1 MNRPEEKIGKFAER
15 QPVATAGQGADR
27 RDLPPVGRRTMSG
40 RTIPATALLG
50 GVVLAVGTVLVFRS
64 AAPGSASEGPGA
76 GAPAAVDES
85 TPATHADA
93 SSTPAEAATTFLAF
107 LDGPAR
113 EKAVYPLDDPERF
126 DWHFVPRRRNGLP
139 LNEMTLEQRTAAHAL
154 LQATTSA
161 QGYLKANA
169 VIELERI
176 LGIIEGRP
184 GRRDPEDYYVT
195 VFGTPSPDEAWAWRF
210 EGHHLSLN
218 FSSPANSL
226 TVTGPAFMGADP
238 ATVPSGPKAGWRPLG
253 REEDLARALVT
264 SLSAEQRATA
274 VVAAEAPRDIITG
287 SDREARLDSFEG
299 LAATDMT
306 DDQRELLFLLLDE
319 YVGNMA
325 SDAAR
330 TWTTRIRHET
340 SPADL
345 YFAWAGPTEPGHGHY
360 YRIHSPAFLVEY
372 DNTQNDANHVHSVW
386 RDLENDFGG
395 DALARHYEDGGHPH

>member
-1 MNRPEEKIGKFAER
+1 MSGPKVSGRRAS
-15 QPVATAGQGADR
+15 VQGASR
-27 RDLPPVGRRTMSG
+27 QGVSVRGGAVAGVLGAG
-40 RTIPATALLG
+40 ILAAGTALVIRG
-50 GVVLAVGTVLVFRS
+50 ME
-64 AAPGSASEGPGA
+64 PGSAEVAVAEDS
-76 GAPAAVDES
+76 PAVVVTGTSAS
-85 TPATHADA
+85 TTE
-93 SSTPAEAATTFLAF
+93 SSTPAASTPADAATAFLAL

-113 EKAVYPLDDPERF
+113 EKALYALDDDERF

-139 LNEMTLEQRTAAHAL
+139 LKEMTLEQRTAAHAL
-154 LQATTSA
+154 LQSATSA

-176 LGIIEGRP
+176 LGILEGRP

-195 VFGTPSPDEAWAWRF
+195 VFGTPSPDRPWAWRF

-218 FSSPANSL
+218 FSSPANNL

-253 REEDLARALVT
+253 REEDLARALVS
-264 SLSAEQRATA
+264 SLTPEQRGTA
-274 VVAAEAPRDIITG
+274 VLAAEAPRDILTG

-299 LAATDMT
+299 LPASEMT
-306 DDQRELLFLLLDE
+306 ADQLEMLFLLLDE

-325 SDAAR
+325 ADAAR
-330 TWTTRIRHET
+330 AWTTRIRRET
-340 SPADL
+340 APSDL

-395 DALARHYEDGGHPH
+395 DALARHYEEGGHAR

>member
-1 MNRPEEKIGKFAER
+1 
-15 QPVATAGQGADR
+15 
-27 RDLPPVGRRTMSG
+27 MSS
-40 RTIPATALLG
+40 RTIPPTVLLG
-50 GVVLAVGTVLVFRS
+50 GVVLAVGTVLVLRS
-64 AAPGSASEGPGA
+64 AAPGSASEGPVP
-76 GAPAAVDES
+76 GAPAALDPAA
-85 TPATHADA
+85 PATHADA
-93 SSTPAEAATTFLAF
+93 SSTPADAAATFLAL
-107 LDGPAR
+107 LDDPAR

-274 VVAAEAPRDIITG
+274 VVAAEAPRDIVTG

-299 LAATDMT
+299 LAASEMT
-306 DDQRELLFLLLDE
+306 DDQLELLFLLLDE

-325 SDAAR
+325 PDDARA
-330 TWTTRIRHET
+330 WTTRIRHET
-340 SPADL
+340 PPGEL

>member
-1 MNRPEEKIGKFAER
+1 
-15 QPVATAGQGADR
+15 
-27 RDLPPVGRRTMSG
+27 MSG
-40 RTIPATALLG
+40 RILPTAALLG
-50 GVVLAVGTVLVFRS
+50 GVVLAAS
-64 AAPGSASEGPGA
+64 AALVLGSAVRGSDTEGPVHGA
-76 GAPAAVDES
+76 LAALDHRTPS
-85 TPATHADA
+85 TRADA
-93 SSTPAEAATTFLAF
+93 SSPADAAAAFLAL
-107 LDGPAR
+107 LDGAAR

-126 DWHFVPRRRNGLP
+126 DWHFVPRRRNGFP
-139 LNEMTLEQRTAAHAL
+139 LKEMTLEQRTAAHAL

-176 LGIIEGRP
+176 LGILEGRP

-195 VFGTPSPDEAWAWRF
+195 VFGAPSPDEAWAWRF

-226 TVTGPAFMGADP
+226 AVTGPAFMGADP

-253 REEDLARALVT
+253 REEDLARSLVA

-274 VVAAEAPRDIITG
+274 VVAAEAPRDIVTG

-299 LAATDMT
+299 LAASEMT
-306 DDQRELLFLLLDE
+306 DDQREMLFLLLDE

-325 SDAAR
+325 SDAAQA
-330 TWTTRIRHET
+330 WTTRIRHET
-340 SPADL
+340 APSEL

-395 DALARHYEDGGHPH
+395 DALARHYENGGHSR